1 MTNSYFFMKSSHLKR
16 FCNWTPRVP
25 KHKIGIDKNSYK
37 QPHPYWDLK
46 DAEKVEITHES
57 PKTIS
62 DKLAF
67 MTVKILRNTYDRITG
82 YNHEYMNEK
91 KYLRRAI
98 FLETVAG
105 VPGMIGG
112 MFRHLRAIRN
122 LTDDK
127 GWIHHLLEEAENE
140 RMHLTFFLRLRQPG
154 KLMRWA
160 ILGSQYIFILYYSAL
175 YLVSSKSAHRFV
187 GYLEEEA
194 VKTYTQ
200 MINDLD
206 NGKLKLWKDM
216 NAPEEAIKYYGLNKD
231 AKIRDVL
238 ICIRADETNHREF
251 NHHLSN
257 INKDERLK
265 GHELYI
271 FENKDHD
278 VEINSRD
285 SLKML

>member
-1 MTNSYFFMKSSHLKR
+1 MKNLSFKC
-16 FCNWTPRVP
+16 FCNWVPRVP
-25 KHKIGIDKNSYK
+25 KHKIGIDKSSYK

-57 PKTIS
+57 PKTVS

-67 MTVKILRNTYDRITG
+67 LTVKILRNTYDKFTG
-82 YNHEYMNEK
+82 YNHENMNEK

-112 MFRHLRAIRN
+112 MVRHLRAIRN

-160 ILGSQYIFILYYSAL
+160 ILGSQYLFILYYSAL
-175 YLVSSKSAHRFV
+175 YLLSSKSAHRFI

-200 MINDLD
+200 MIDDLD
-206 NGKLKLWKDM
+206 KGKLKLWENM
-216 NAPEEAIKYYGLNKD
+216 NAPEEAIKYYGLKND
-231 AKIRDVL
+231 AKIRDML

-251 NHHLSN
+251 NHHLSD
-257 INKDERLK
+257 INKDERVK
-265 GHELYI
+265 GHEIYV
-271 FENKDHD
+271 FEKVDLNEEKKLNDK
-278 VEINSRD
+278 
-285 SLKML
+285 LKLN